1 MLKYLYRDLTAF
13 ERNIKVRFRSKPDIY
28 SEKEYWQVKKIEEGT
43 FTKETFFWQFM
54 AINNH
59 EVLLRMFKKDILDP
73 EEFDFN
79 KNGVTYGVDFANWNL
94 RNKTAEDL
102 LTILNEI

>member
-1 MLKYLYRDLTAF
+1 M
-13 ERNIKVRFRSKPDIY
+13 KVGCKSKPDIY
-28 SEKEYWQVKKIEEGT
+28 SEKKLWKVNKIEEKT
-43 FTKETFFWQFM
+43 FNKETFFWQFM

-59 EVLLRMFKKDILDP
+59 EVLLRMFNKERLDP
-73 EEFDFN
+73 EEFDYEE
-79 KNGVTYGVDFANWNL
+79 NGVTYGVDFANWDL